1 MTRNYIKY
9 IPASF
14 LRFSKREL
22 NLPQSDYRKKAY
34 SLPLFV
40 YSSLFLSHDICKDV
54 NVFLILSDDHYK
66 VIQISSNR
74 IRNMRPDFRSII
86 LILDKAIK
94 LACKRRSNNL
104 FFQWSGI
111 RTFKSLEELR
121 DTLKRFSL
129 VKVEHGDHTSNLTS
143 LPRDVSRYLIQIGVS
158 SSDKSRLESYFPLHG
173 EFYFPPSF
181 DLCLVPSVLNIE
193 LDRSDVV
200 DRRID
205 STSP

>member
-1 MTRNYIKY
+1 MTPYYIKY
-9 IPASF
+9 IPASY

-22 NLPQSDYRKKAY
+22 NLPLSDYRKKAY

-40 YSSLFLSHDICKDV
+40 YSSLFLSHDIRKDI
-54 NVFLILSDDHYK
+54 NVLLVLSDDNYK

-74 IRNMRPDFRSII
+74 LRNMRPDFRSIL

-111 RTFKSLEELR
+111 RIFKSLEELR
-121 DTLKRFSL
+121 ATLKQFSL
-129 VKVEHGDHTSNLTS
+129 VKVEHGNQTPYLTS
-143 LPRDVSRYLIQIGVS
+143 LPRDEYRYLIQIGVP
-158 SSDKSRLESYFPLHG
+158 SSDKSRLESYFPLLG

-193 LDRSDVV
+193 FDRSQIF
-200 DRRID
+200 DRRVD
-205 STSP
+205 STTP